1 MKKLGLVFVLGLFLF
16 SCKGTSSIENGGSI
30 KEKTHLIH
38 FASDD
43 ENVAVVEVHTESGEQ
58 VKNGER
64 LKNGT
69 KIIVTAVFK
78 DYEWEITHWE
88 VNSSNAYQKLRSFSY
103 TVVQDVN
110 ILLKLNKLVFD
121 ETKPNIVFKIPEID
135 GKDEVDLILHLAG
148 KKAGD
153 VIQIDFGD
161 GKKIDYTFESTEPSK
176 VSKRIDIPCEVK
188 IYGKLQHFN
197 AIGNKYISEISFY
210 NCNNLKVC
218 RLSQNKIDRLDLS
231 TIPACKEL
239 HITDNKITE
248 IDLTSCRELE
258 ELYCGYNEIEKLDV
272 RENKSLTVLNC
283 YNTHIKE
290 LDISNNPLLEIL
302 KAGDNEYSKEI
313 VFDFNPLLKSIDLE
327 NIKLPSINL
336 SNLKKLEKLWL
347 KGNRLVS
354 IKLKDNTLLNYL
366 DLGENNIE
374 TLDVS
379 MLPLLEELRCNKN
392 KLKSLDL
399 SENKKLKIINLKNN
413 DFSACSL
420 NQLFLSVNPPLE
432 VNNGFAIGENP
443 GATTS
448 NTKIAKDKGW
458 RLDVEGDGS
467 AVCQ

>member
-1 MKKLGLVFVLGLFLF
+1 M
-16 SCKGTSSIENGGSI
+16 
-30 KEKTHLIH
+30 
-38 FASDD
+38 
-43 ENVAVVEVHTESGEQ
+43 
-58 VKNGER
+58 
-64 LKNGT
+64 
-69 KIIVTAVFK
+69 
-78 DYEWEITHWE
+78 
-88 VNSSNAYQKLRSFSY
+88 
-103 TVVQDVN
+103 
-110 ILLKLNKLVFD
+110 
-121 ETKPNIVFKIPEID
+121 
-135 GKDEVDLILHLAG
+135 
-148 KKAGD
+148 
-153 VIQIDFGD
+153 
-161 GKKIDYTFESTEPSK
+161 
-176 VSKRIDIPCEVK
+176 
-188 IYGKLQHFN
+188 
-197 AIGNKYISEISFY
+197 
-210 NCNNLKVC
+210 
-218 RLSQNKIDRLDLS
+218 
-231 TIPACKEL
+231 
-239 HITDNKITE
+239 
-248 IDLTSCRELE
+248 E
-258 ELYCGYNEIEKLDV
+258 ELYCGYNKIEKLDV
-272 RENKSLTVLNC
+272 KENKSLTVLNC

-327 NIKLPSINL
+327 NIKLSSINL

-347 KGNRLVS
+347 KGNRLSS

-366 DLGENNIE
+366 DLGENDIE
-374 TLDVS
+374 SLDVS